1 MQRFR
6 RCADWL
12 AGAVVRVLEL
22 GMQVRDVCD
31 EVSERA
37 CRVVPRSHRVARSL
51 QHTRYMEKKHVL
63 LKPEIVFGIETEK
76 REMAKRRDLSR
87 NYNTNTHTEL

>member
-22 GMQVRDVCD
+22 GMQVSDVCD

-37 CRVVPRSHRVARSL
+37 CRVVPRSHRVARSFGTTAGGGESGEFCREDRSEVGDRRAIA
-51 QHTRYMEKKHVL
+51 QDSTR
-63 LKPEIVFGIETEK
+63 
-76 REMAKRRDLSR
+76 
-87 NYNTNTHTEL
+87 